1 MCAGYHGP
9 ESRLP
14 RPLAWKRA
22 LGWPLPSLPPIP
34 SPKLVPRLSPKE
46 TVCTRSPRLGLCFGG
61 TPTRTRAA
69 RARVWVGYRPVPPP
83 RGQRPLLPPHS
94 AKDRAEGATPV
105 RGPLSLTPGPAHSPE
120 QETKGS
126 LTHAKCSGPGTP
138 CRVHLWGRAWGM
150 PPPWEHWGLMPV
162 SLLWPAP
169 HQPQLLAW
177 PLRNLG
183 RTGSGLRLSLLAQG
197 VKVVP

>member
-1 MCAGYHGP
+1 MCRIPWPRVATSTAPCVETHPWLAASFPASDPLSQAGSQTVSQRRSVHP
-9 ESRLP
+9 ESSS
-14 RPLAWKRA
+14 RA
-22 LGWPLPSLPPIP
+22 LLRWNPNQDTGCPCTSVGWTWTSAPAS
-34 SPKLVPRLSPKE
+34 
-46 TVCTRSPRLGLCFGG
+46 
-61 TPTRTRAA
+61 RAA
-69 RARVWVGYRPVPPP
+69 TPPASLQCQGQS
-83 RGQRPLLPPHS
+83 RGV
-94 AKDRAEGATPV
+94 TPV
-105 RGPLSLTPGPAHSPE
+105 QGPLSLAPGPARSPE
-120 QETKGS
+120 QETKCS
-126 LTHAKCSGPGTP
+126 LTHAKCSGPRTP

-177 PLRNLG
+177 PLGNLG